1 MLRDAGTVYLSMAEF
16 WHDMDGHG
24 SLRPADIERRA
35 SSAFFL
41 FNGILRELRVAF
53 RSLDLLNCFVAQV
66 MT

>member
-1 MLRDAGTVYLSMAEF
+1 MAEF

-53 RSLDLLNCFVAQV
+53 MSLDLLNCFVAQV